1 MSEVPVV
8 LASHVQL
15 ETEDLDEAR
24 ERLGQAV
31 NPHRLQ
37 LMRGARS
44 VHVRHHMA
52 ELGGAS
58 FHYVDY
64 GADVLVSAEQLGF
77 LLVEVPLAGHSVI
90 TTRKGDVVATP
101 EVAAVN
107 AATEAPANR
116 YFAPNPRLMVQIDE
130 KLLESRLALSLG
142 DRPRRPVEFDPALD
156 LTSPGGRS
164 WRRLIDTIVSDLD
177 DAALLSRSALAAE
190 SLERALVDGL
200 LSVHASPFSERI
212 HDPGAPTHPR
222 SLKKALSLLED
233 HCAEPLTTADVAEAV
248 GVSVRSLQEAFRS
261 HLDTTPMAYLRAV
274 RMSRIHA
281 ELRAAGDGTT
291 VTDVALRWG
300 VTHAGRFA
308 QEYRRMYGQPPSQT
322 LRQGH

>member
-1 MSEVPVV
+1 MSRAALP
-8 LASHVQL
+8 LASYVQL

-24 ERLGQAV
+24 ERVSEAV

-37 LMRGARS
+37 LIHGARS

-52 ELGGAS
+52 ELGGAA

-64 GADVLVSAEQLGF
+64 GADVRVSASQLGF
-77 LLVEVPLAGHSVI
+77 VLVEMPLAGRAIVRSGK
-90 TTRKGDVVATP
+90 REVVATP
-101 EVAAVN
+101 DVASVN
-107 AATEAPANR
+107 APVDSPSHEYLAPS
-116 YFAPNPRLMVQIDE
+116 PRLLVRMDAA
-130 KLLESRLALSLG
+130 LLESRLSLALG
-142 DRPRRPVEFDPALD
+142 DRPRRPVQFDPALD
-156 LTSPGGRS
+156 LTSAGGRS
-164 WRRLIDTIVSDLD
+164 WRRLVDTIVTDFD
-177 DAALLSRSALAAE
+177 GGGPITRSSLAAA

-200 LSVHASPFSERI
+200 LSVHAHSFSERI
-212 HDPGAPTHPR
+212 HDDGAPTRPR

-261 HLDTTPMAYLRAV
+261 HLGTTPMAHLRTV

-281 ELRAAGDGTT
+281 ELVAGGEGAS

-322 LRQGH
+322 LRQGR